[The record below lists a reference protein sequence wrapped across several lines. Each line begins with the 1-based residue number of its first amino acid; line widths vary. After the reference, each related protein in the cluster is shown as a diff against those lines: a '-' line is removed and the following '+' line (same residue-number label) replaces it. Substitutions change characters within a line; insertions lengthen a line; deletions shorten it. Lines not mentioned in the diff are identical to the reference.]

1 MNYSLKTIVDE
12 KFWIIES
19 DGQKCGT
26 LRQTTN
32 GQYEINYRNGNV
44 TVADKVKLQED
55 FVIDI
60 ETNIFKQDIK
70 QPVVEVTRNTDERHV
85 GEVHG
90 YPSACVPYNEVYD
103 VRKKLPLYSK
113 NEKSFS
119 MHCAGYYV
127 VKYEN
132 GWTRSFCPK
141 LVTLEKYEFF
151 GPYKNKEDMLTMLRK
166 KSKEDV

>member
-44 TVADKVKLQED
+44 TVADKVKLRED
-55 FVIDI
+55 FGIDI

-90 YPSACVPYNEVYD
+90 YPSACVPYNVY
-103 VRKKLPLYSK
+103 VFINPFYRS
-113 NEKSFS
+113 
-119 MHCAGYYV
+119 V
-127 VKYEN
+127 VTFFEYACVASTCEI
-132 GWTRSFCPK
+132 
-141 LVTLEKYEFF
+141 LVI
-151 GPYKNKEDMLTMLRK
+151 
-166 KSKEDV
+166 